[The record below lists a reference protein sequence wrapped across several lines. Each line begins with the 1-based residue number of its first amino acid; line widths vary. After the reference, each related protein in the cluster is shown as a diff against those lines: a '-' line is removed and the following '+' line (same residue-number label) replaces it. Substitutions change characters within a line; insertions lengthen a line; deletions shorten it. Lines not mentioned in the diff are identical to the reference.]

1 MFTRRLQSILIL
13 TLLAATCAKPDS
25 TKESP
30 PRPEKRQV
38 EFHNGDGWIAS
49 NLDLALKWL
58 EGLRNEIKEERWEAA
73 QLSLVQ
79 FRRAT
84 TSLPK
89 PKLSSPHVSLAL
101 LDLFDLY
108 SYQLEEAINSRI
120 QHEALFA
127 SNQLVNIVGDLIFS
141 IQSNR
146 GIEVR
151 HEMRRLVF
159 LERELHYWHER
170 ENLRMLKTRTERLI
184 EAWDDLRAVIYDHK
198 GAEVAA
204 HLDEICEKLKETE
217 TLDDYAIL
225 SEELSDAV
233 AGLESVLP
241 EIP

>member
-1 MFTRRLQSILIL
+1 MSTKSLQFILIL
-13 TLLAATCAKPDS
+13 ALLAVACAKPDS
-25 TKESP
+25 TREGS

-38 EFHNGDGWIAS
+38 EFHNADGWIAN
-49 NLDLALKWL
+49 NLDLALNRL
-58 EGLRNEIKEERWEAA
+58 EDLRNEIKEERWEAA

-79 FRRAT
+79 FRKAT
-84 TSLPK
+84 TSLPA

-108 SYQLEEAINSRI
+108 SYQLEEAIDSRI

-127 SNQLVNIVGDLIFS
+127 SNQLVNIVSDLIFS
-141 IQSNR
+141 IRSNR

-151 HEMRRLVF
+151 HELRRLVF
-159 LERELHYWHER
+159 LERELRYWHER
-170 ENLRMLKTRTERLI
+170 GNLRMLKIRTERLI
-184 EAWDDLRAVIYDHK
+184 EAWSDLRAVIYDHN

-204 HLDEICEKLKETE
+204 RLDEICEKLRAIETI
-217 TLDDYAIL
+217 DDYAVL

-233 AGLESVLP
+233 ASLESVLP